1 MTAETAGRR
10 VQEVLDRLAGEED
23 GAAVPAA
30 EDLVRE
36 LMAFYGEGLA
46 RIVALLGADGT
57 APLPAALL
65 DDQVVSGLLVL
76 HDLHPENVQ
85 QRIRRAL
92 RSLPGR
98 PAELIGYAAE
108 AGSVRLR
115 TAPGGCG
122 CGGEDALRRDLETA
136 FACYAP
142 EVTDIRLEKAA
153 PQPALLQIGRRP
165 PVGADAG

>member
-10 VQEVLDRLAGEED
+10 VQEVLDRLAGEGD
-23 GAAVPAA
+23 AASVAAA

-46 RIVALLGADGT
+46 RLVALLT
-57 APLPAALL
+57 ANGSAVPAALL

-76 HDLHPENVQ
+76 HDLHPESVQ

-92 RSLPGR
+92 AAVPGR

-122 CGGEDALRRDLETA
+122 CGGEEALRRDVEA
-136 FACYAP
+136 VFACWAP
-142 EVTDIRLEKAA
+142 EVTDIRLEQAP

>member
-10 VQEVLDRLAGEED
+10 VQEVLDRLAGEADE
-23 GAAVPAA
+23 AAVAAA

-46 RIVALLGADGT
+46 RLVALLTANGA
-57 APLPAALL
+57 AVPAALL

-76 HDLHPENVQ
+76 HELHPEGVQ

-92 RSLPGR
+92 ASLPGR
-98 PAELIGYAAE
+98 PAELIGYASE
-108 AGSVRLR
+108 TGSVRLR

-122 CGGEDALRRDLETA
+122 CGGEESLRRDVAAAL
-136 FACYAP
+136 ACFAP
-142 EVTDIRLEKAA
+142 EVTDIRLEQAA

>member
-10 VQEVLDRLAGEED
+10 VQEVLDRLAGEADE
-23 GAAVPAA
+23 AAVAAA

-46 RIVALLGADGT
+46 RLVALLTANGA
-57 APLPAALL
+57 AVPAALL

-76 HDLHPENVQ
+76 HELHPEGVQ

-92 RSLPGR
+92 ASLPGR

-122 CGGEDALRRDLETA
+122 CGGEESLRRDVAAVL
-136 FACYAP
+136 ACFAP
-142 EVTDIRLEKAA
+142 EVTDIRLEQAA